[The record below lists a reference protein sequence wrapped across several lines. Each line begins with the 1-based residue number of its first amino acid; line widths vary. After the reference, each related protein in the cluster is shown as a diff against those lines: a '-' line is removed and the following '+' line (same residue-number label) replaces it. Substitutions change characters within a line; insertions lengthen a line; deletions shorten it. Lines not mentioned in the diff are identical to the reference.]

1 MFGIGMQELLIVL
14 AVALI
19 VLGPKKLPEL
29 ARNLGRLFAEFQR
42 TAQDLRSSV
51 DFDDGEAKKST
62 EEKKEWEEVEPQEPP
77 EPGSPEVTA
86 EASETS
92 EEAGAVDLAKPRE
105 GEGPSGEGTS

>member
-42 TAQDLRSSV
+42 TAQDLRTSV
-51 DFDDGEAKKST
+51 VFDNDDVNKDP
-62 EEKKEWEEVEPQEPP
+62 EEKGEWEEVHPEEPS
-77 EPGSPEVTA
+77 EPGGSEMTA
-86 EASETS
+86 GPAEDAEDPG
-92 EEAGAVDLAKPRE
+92 AGELAKPRE
-105 GEGPSGEGTS
+105 GEGPSAEEAS

>member
-42 TAQDLRSSV
+42 AAQDLRSSV
-51 DFDDGEAKKST
+51 EFDDEAADADLP
-62 EEKKEWEEVEPQEPP
+62 EKKEWEEVKGEETPP
-77 EPGSPEVTA
+77 GAPEA
-86 EASETS
+86 PEAP
-92 EEAGAVDLAKPRE
+92 EARE
-105 GEGPSGEGTS
+105 AAPASGEKDRDSASGGPEGSS